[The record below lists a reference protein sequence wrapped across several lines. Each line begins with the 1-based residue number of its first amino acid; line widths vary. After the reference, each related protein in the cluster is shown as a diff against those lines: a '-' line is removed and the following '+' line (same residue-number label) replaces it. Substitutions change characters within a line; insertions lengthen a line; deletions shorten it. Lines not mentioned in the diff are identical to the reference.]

1 TRRSS
6 DLGTAFSLCVAAN
19 FSRQYHESMNLGFS
33 EMIFIFLLALIIFGP
48 KKLPEIG
55 RQIGRALNEFKRAS
69 NEFRSQIE
77 AEISQLEVDTPRQT
91 ILPPATP
98 PIGAIAVGSRRAES
112 ENGSE
117 LTAAPKAP
125 DACNRDGSAT
135 HWATRRIH
143 ARYELPRPPRGTAQA
158 ADLFHHCRHGR
169 ILRLLE
175 IRRLHLWVHATADY
189 GRPTQQRHAGE
200 TGLSEPHRTFQPLLE
215 GCIPGRH

>member
-1 TRRSS
+1 
-6 DLGTAFSLCVAAN
+6 
-19 FSRQYHESMNLGFS
+19 MNLGFS

-77 AEISQLEVDTPRQT
+77 SEISQLEVDTPRQT

-117 LTAAPKAP
+117 LTAVPKAP
-125 DACNRDGSAT
+125 DA
-135 HWATRRIH
+135 
-143 ARYELPRPPRGTAQA
+143 
-158 ADLFHHCRHGR
+158 
-169 ILRLLE
+169 
-175 IRRLHLWVHATADY
+175 
-189 GRPTQQRHAGE
+189 
-200 TGLSEPHRTFQPLLE
+200 
-215 GCIPGRH
+215 